1 MKTFSHPPTVAVC
14 TREREGW
21 VGDGPKGSYLSNFR
35 RLQKEQP
42 RDAPPPRHLLS
53 SGAGRKGIGRGRG
66 HTSICSENLVSKKLT
81 FRTAMRKFPLFRKHR
96 QPFGIWP
103 DRGRGKGEKDATPP
117 LRALPRSKDL
127 ARQSGSAPP
136 AVFSRAVSASSRR

>member
-42 RDAPPPRHLLS
+42 RAAAL
-53 SGAGRKGIGRGRG
+53 A
-66 HTSICSENLVSKKLT
+66 
-81 FRTAMRKFPLFRKHR
+81 A
-96 QPFGIWP
+96 
-103 DRGRGKGEKDATPP
+103 P
-117 LRALPRSKDL
+117 LRAPTPQGEGRNRAYFDSFRKYGLSKADV
-127 ARQSGSAPP
+127 QKCKVN
-136 AVFSRAVSASSRR
+136 VFTVKGKSSTVRNLGQIGVEKKAKKMRRHR

>member
-42 RDAPPPRHLLS
+42 RAAAIAAAAAT
-53 SGAGRKGIGRGRG
+53 SGMGRNRAYFD
-66 HTSICSENLVSKKLT
+66 S
-81 FRTAMRKFPLFRKHR
+81 FRKF
-96 QPFGIWP
+96 GS
-103 DRGRGKGEKDATPP
+103 
-117 LRALPRSKDL
+117 SKAQAQNEL
-127 ARQSGSAPP
+127 QSGVKLFQPSCEN
-136 AVFSRAVSASSRR
+136 FHQSLRK

>member
-42 RDAPPPRHLLS
+42 RAAAAPPPERE
-53 SGAGRKGIGRGRG
+53 GGIGRGGAILRFVPK
-66 HTSICSENLVSKKLT
+66 IWY
-81 FRTAMRKFPLFRKHR
+81 RK
-96 QPFGIWP
+96 
-103 DRGRGKGEKDATPP
+103 
-117 LRALPRSKDL
+117 
-127 ARQSGSAPP
+127 
-136 AVFSRAVSASSRR
+136 SSRSELECVSFHYLGNIVDSSGFGRIEVGERAKKMRRHR